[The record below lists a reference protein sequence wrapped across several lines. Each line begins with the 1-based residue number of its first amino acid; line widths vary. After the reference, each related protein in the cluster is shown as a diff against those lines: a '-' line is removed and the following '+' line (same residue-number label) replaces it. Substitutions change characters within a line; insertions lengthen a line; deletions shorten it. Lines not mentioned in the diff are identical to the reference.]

1 MGAIGLRSGKR
12 KQDPPQRIVLATALL
27 ADDEGTSVV
36 EFALIAPVLVLLLLG
51 TVDIG
56 TAIYDRFALNAAVS
70 AAEQYAILSASA
82 VSSSSEAQLA
92 QSLGTI
98 VAGADSIDAVINVND
113 GSTYTVTGGVP
124 TAGGSASSANSYYC
138 PVPASGGGVTWGSSQ
153 AQGTSCSGGGI
164 AGKFVTIAASKQF
177 TSIFGANSL
186 IPSQTFTTT
195 TVVQAQ

>member
-51 TVDIG
+51 AVDIG

-98 VAGADSIDAVINVND
+98 VAGADFDRRGHQRERRIDLHGDRGCAD
-113 GSTYTVTGGVP
+113 GRGIGEFGKQLLLPGSGV
-124 TAGGSASSANSYYC
+124 GRRGNL
-138 PVPASGGGVTWGSSQ
+138 GV
-153 AQGTSCSGGGI
+153 
-164 AGKFVTIAASKQF
+164 
-177 TSIFGANSL
+177 
-186 IPSQTFTTT
+186 
-195 TVVQAQ
+195 

>member
-1 MGAIGLRSGKR
+1 M
-12 KQDPPQRIVLATALL
+12 ATELL

-56 TAIYDRFALNAAVS
+56 TAIYDKFALNAAVS
-70 AAEQYAILSASA
+70 AAEQYAILSASS
-82 VSSSSEAQLA
+82 VSS
-92 QSLGTI
+92 
-98 VAGADSIDAVINVND
+98 
-113 GSTYTVTGGVP
+113 
-124 TAGGSASSANSYYC
+124 TAGPGLARSLANIASNASSADSANAVVTVNNGPTATVTAGALTTGGTASAADLCYC
-138 PVPASGGGVTWGSSQ
+138 PTPAASGGVSSWGSSVTC
-153 AQGTSCSGGGI
+153 GSTCSGGGI